1 MLCFSELNVPFC
13 VDEIVKA
20 CKTMNSGKS
29 AGSDYGLN
37 EFFKYCSCCYG
48 FVNVIRVLF
57 NKVFDSRYFPAD
69 WSEGFIVPLHKKGI
83 LMMLVTAIQY
93 LVNYLQKS

>member
-1 MLCFSELNVPFC
+1 
-13 VDEIVKA
+13 
-20 CKTMNSGKS
+20 MNSGKS

-37 EFFKYCSCCYG
+37 EFFKYGSCCNG

-93 LVNYLQKS
+93 LGNHLQKS